1 MKTLKTSNVFKKDLK
16 KHGLAAELVDVLYHL
31 QNGLTLPEKYRDHA
45 LKGEFA
51 GFRDCHVK
59 PDLLL
64 IYRDNGELLEL
75 HRLDTHSEVFG

>member
-1 MKTLKTSNVFKKDLK
+1 M
-16 KHGLAAELVDVLYHL
+16 
-31 QNGLTLPEKYRDHA
+31 PEKYRDHA

-59 PDLLL
+59 PDLVL